1 MPVPLPAASLV
12 VLALSSGTVDTTS
25 TPAPATSTAQPTE
38 EPRPPTFSLVGH
50 RVGQGVGVETSAL
63 WPLFPGNLFQ
73 LRGALPVAFGGRGQ
87 LLLGAQAHAPH
98 ARPEEGRFS
107 SLAAHVGWRGYLWK
121 GLHAEALTNIG
132 LGRLR
137 GSVVDGKNYDSLD
150 VEFMGLAG
158 WRLEVGPLY
167 VLVQPLG
174 IAAVVYRSNPWAIQG
189 EGRRTTEPPIYVG
202 NITLGF
208 QL

>member
-12 VLALSSGTVDTTS
+12 VLALSSGTADAPPAAPVPSTTQL
-25 TPAPATSTAQPTE
+25 AE

-73 LRGALPVAFGGRGQ
+73 LRAALPVAFGGRGQ
-87 LLLGAQAHAPH
+87 LLLGVQAHVPH
-98 ARPEEGRFS
+98 SRPEEGRFS
-107 SLAAHVGWRGYLWK
+107 SLAAHVGGRGYLWK
-121 GLHAEALTNIG
+121 GLHVEALTNVG

-137 GSVVDGKNYDSLD
+137 GSVVDGQNYSSLD
-150 VEFMGLAG
+150 VELMGLAG

-167 VLVQPLG
+167 ALVQPLG
-174 IAAVVYRSNPWAIQG
+174 IAAVIYRSNPWAIQG
-189 EGRRTTEPPIYVG
+189 EGRRTSEPPIYVG
-202 NITLGF
+202 NITLGVQF
-208 QL
+208 